1 MTKLQQHKE
10 QIEQALGLKFQKG
23 RDADWGGAEI
33 MSIKGDNYN
42 GMFLC
47 DISTLT
53 GEQKIILMV
62 RIHNPETGL
71 EEDTE
76 VLIFDAEVDDIDLFI
91 RKLEWI

>member
-1 MTKLQQHKE
+1 MTRYKE
-10 QIEQALGLKFQKG
+10 KIEQALGLKFKKG
-23 RDADWGGAEI
+23 RDADWGGAYI
-33 MSIKGDNYN
+33 MPIKGDNYN

-47 DISTLT
+47 DISSLT

-76 VLIFDAEVDDIDLFI
+76 VLKFNAEVDDIDLFI
-91 RKLEWI
+91 QRLEWI

>member
-1 MTKLQQHKE
+1 MKE
-10 QIEQALGLKFQKG
+10 IRERLEQALGLKFKQG
-23 RDADWGGAEI
+23 RSADWGGAYI
-33 MSIKGDNYN
+33 MPIKGDNYN

-47 DISTLT
+47 DISPLT

-62 RIHNPETGL
+62 RIHNSETGL

-91 RKLEWI
+91 RKLEWV

>member
-1 MTKLQQHKE
+1 MTRYKE
-10 QIEQALGLKFQKG
+10 KIEQSLGLKFKKG

-47 DISTLT
+47 DISPLT

-76 VLIFDAEVDDIDLFI
+76 VLEFNAEVDDIDLFI
-91 RKLEWI
+91 QRLEWL

>member
-10 QIEQALGLKFQKG
+10 QIEQALGLKFKKG
-23 RDADWGGAEI
+23 RDTDWGGAEI
-33 MSIKGDNYN
+33 MPIKGDNYN

-47 DISTLT
+47 DISPLT

-62 RIHNPETGL
+62 RIHNSETGL

-91 RKLEWI
+91 RKLEWV